1 MSIMDLHGGNIGE
14 VSEEYGLIP
23 EKVVDFSANIN
34 PLGLPPAV
42 RKSICRNLNILS
54 HYPDYRCKAF
64 KDTAAGCLGVSP
76 NNILP
81 GNGSVELIYLLPR
94 ALKSEKVLIPIPTFS
109 EYEKSARLSGAKC
122 LFLQAK
128 ESGNFSVDVEKIL
141 KNLHRV
147 DLLFIC
153 NPNNPTGFLLEKEKI
168 KFLAKR
174 CKKADVYIVI
184 DEVFMDYVE
193 NGDEL
198 TMIKESICS
207 SNILILRSLTKFF
220 AMPGLRLGYLVG
232 AGRTIENISGHQVP
246 WSVNSLAQLAGREI
260 LKDSSFVERSRR
272 YMFRER
278 KILFREL
285 EKIRGLKPYLP
296 SANFIFCEL
305 TGAGLSSSLKLSEC
319 CAREGILIRD
329 CSNFRGLDNRY
340 IRVAVRKR
348 EENKRLI
355 DTLNSLAR

>member
-1 MSIMDLHGGNIGE
+1 MRIAVIMDLHGGNIGE
-14 VSEEYGLIP
+14 VVEEYGLTP
-23 EKVVDFSANIN
+23 EKVIDFSANIN
-34 PLGLPPAV
+34 PLGLPRAV
-42 RKSICRNLNILS
+42 KKTISRNLNILS

-64 KDTAAGCLGVSP
+64 KDTVAGCLGVSP

-81 GNGSVELIYLLPR
+81 GNGSVELIFLLSR
-94 ALKSEKVLIPIPTFS
+94 ALRPGKVLIPTPTFS

-128 ESGNFSVDVEKIL
+128 ESENFRVDVEKIL

-147 DLLFIC
+147 NLLFIC
-153 NPNNPTGFLLEKEKI
+153 NPNNPTGFLLGKEKI

-184 DEVFMDYVE
+184 DEVFIDYVE

-198 TMIKESICS
+198 TMIKESIRN

-232 AGRTIENISGHQVP
+232 ARRTIENISRYQVP

-260 LKDSSFVERSRR
+260 LEDCHFIVRSRK

-278 KILFREL
+278 KILFQEL
-285 EKIRGLKPYLP
+285 EKIRGLKPYPP
-296 SANFIFCEL
+296 SANFIFCKL
-305 TGAGLSSSLKLSEC
+305 TGAGLPLSRKLSE
-319 CAREGILIRD
+319 
-329 CSNFRGLDNRY
+329 
-340 IRVAVRKR
+340 
-348 EENKRLI
+348 
-355 DTLNSLAR
+355 